1 MAGSRTAEPSPADG
15 DRTATVT
22 TRIAAQRT
30 AGVLWHL
37 AFAAGAALA
46 LAGCASHKAA
56 APTEAYDPIEPVNR
70 AIYWANDLGDRY
82 LLRPVASGYQRALP
96 QPLRTGVRNI
106 FSNLLYPVTIANDL
120 LQGKF
125 GQCGRDGAR
134 FLLNS
139 TVGLAGIF
147 DPATRIGLVENEE
160 DFDQTLAVWG
170 AGEGPYLMIPVFGP
184 RTLRH
189 LVGDTVDSPLTPF
202 LSIADGDV
210 DLTLGAWVIYQ
221 VDNRSRLLDADQ
233 QVYESFDPYIFV
245 RDAYLQNRRYRA
257 LDGNLPEDD
266 YDLDDAEFD
275 DAELPDD
282 DPGAAPDAG

>member
-1 MAGSRTAEPSPADG
+1 MTAISPTPLLA
-15 DRTATVT
+15 
-22 TRIAAQRT
+22 RIPA
-30 AGVLWHL
+30 HL
-37 AFAAGAALA
+37 PMVVCVALA
-46 LAGCASHKAA
+46 LSGCATPGTT

-70 AIYWANDLGDRY
+70 AVYWFNDLGDRY

-106 FSNLLYPVTIANDL
+106 FSNMLYPVTIANDL

-125 GQCGRDGAR
+125 SQCGRDGAR

-147 DPATRIGLVENEE
+147 DPATRIGLAENEE

-170 AGEGPYLMIPVFGP
+170 AGEGPYLMVPVFGP

-189 LVGDTVDSPLTPF
+189 LIGDTVDAPLTPF
-202 LSIADGDV
+202 LNIADGDV

-233 QVYESFDPYIFV
+233 QIYESFDPYIFV

-257 LDGNLPEDD
+257 LDGDVPEDESYLD
-266 YDLDDAEFD
+266 ETYLDDD
-275 DAELPDD
+275 ELDD
-282 DPGAAPDAG
+282 DELDGEADVAPEGE